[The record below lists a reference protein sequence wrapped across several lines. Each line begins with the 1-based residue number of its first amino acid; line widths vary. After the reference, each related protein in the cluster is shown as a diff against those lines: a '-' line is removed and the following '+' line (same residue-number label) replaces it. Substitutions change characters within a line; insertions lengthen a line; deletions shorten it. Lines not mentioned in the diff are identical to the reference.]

1 MLQEIRKYAKS
12 WVSSVF
18 LGGLA
23 LSFALWGIADI
34 FRGSADTT
42 IYSLGSTQIGA
53 DLFAREY
60 RNFLRNA
67 GTTLTP
73 EQSKAAG
80 EQILNRTD
88 REDCGVR
95 ASSEDI
101 RDAP

>member
-18 LGGLA
+18 WARLA

-42 IYSLGSTQIGA
+42 VYSLGSTQIGV

-60 RNFLRNA
+60 RNFPPQRGYDVDA
-67 GTTLTP
+67 
-73 EQSKAAG
+73 
-80 EQILNRTD
+80 
-88 REDCGVR
+88 R
-95 ASSEDI
+95 ASRKLRVSKF
-101 RDAP
+101 